1 MTIRQGIVAL
11 AIFYISTL
19 CAETSGQELAL
30 SDATL
35 RVLQELDST
44 IAKAP
49 FFVNEKEDRL
59 TLLKKGHSRRSDKQ
73 RLLIN
78 DELYE
83 EYKVYDSDSALKY
96 VDDNIAIANN
106 IGDNASFIDNKIRQS
121 FIMSTKGLM
130 KEAFEALN
138 EVKLRNMSSA
148 QKAEYFAQVMYAYS
162 RESSDTKINLHEQ
175 EASNDSVMKYIAPD
189 APLYTWYLGCDK
201 MCKGEDLATVE
212 LLLDSIVAHPAD
224 SREYAMHAYLLARTR
239 EAHGDTDGYIRN
251 LARSGI
257 ADVKSCNKDVASI
270 EELGMWMNNN
280 GHVDKA
286 FVYLNYCF
294 EIAQQYNNRL
304 RVLNI
309 SRTLN
314 GIRQY
319 YMEQNEQKE
328 HRLNIYMASLAIAAL
343 CLIVVIFLL
352 MMQFRKVKTSR
363 KSLAKANEQLTESL
377 DKLSQKSRE
386 VAEALE
392 ELKATNAQIQ
402 QRNDELKESNYL
414 KEEYIGYAFNLCNS
428 YLKKLDDYRLSIN
441 RKLKV
446 GQTQEVVKMTSSS
459 QMIED
464 ELKDFL
470 HEFDTFFLNMYPTF
484 VSDFN
489 KLLLPEEQ
497 IIPRSDEKLNTTLR
511 IYALIRLGINDSIKI
526 ASFLHCSPQTIY
538 NNRLKTRN
546 KAIIPKEE
554 FAEAVKNLSK
564 MSV

>member
-19 CAETSGQELAL
+19 CTETSGQELAL
-30 SDATL
+30 SDATQ

-49 FFVNEKEDRL
+49 FFVDEKEDRL

-138 EVKLRNMSSA
+138 EVKLRDMSSA

-162 RESSDTKINLHEQ
+162 RIGNDTKLNSHEQ

-189 APLYTWYLGCDK
+189 APLYTWYLGWDK
-201 MCKGEDLATVE
+201 KCKGEDMATVE
-212 LLLDSIVAHPAD
+212 LSLDSIVAHPTD
-224 SREYAMHAYLLARTR
+224 SREYAMHAYLLAQTR

-257 ADVKSCNKDVASI
+257 ADVKTCNKDVASI
-270 EELGMWMNNN
+270 EELGMWMNNH

-328 HRLNIYMASLAIAAL
+328 HRLNIYMASLAITAL

-363 KSLAKANEQLTESL
+363 KSLAKANDQLTESL

-402 QRNDELKESNYL
+402 QRNDELKGSNYL

-428 YLKKLDDYRLSIN
+428 YLKKLDDYRISIN

-459 QMIED
+459 KMIED

>member
-19 CAETSGQELAL
+19 CTETSGQELAL
-30 SDATL
+30 SDATQ

-49 FFVNEKEDRL
+49 FFVDEKEDRL

-138 EVKLRNMSSA
+138 EVKLRDMSSA

-162 RESSDTKINLHEQ
+162 RIGNDTKLNSHEQ

-189 APLYTWYLGCDK
+189 APLYTWYLGWDK
-201 MCKGEDLATVE
+201 KCKGEDMATVE
-212 LLLDSIVAHPAD
+212 LSLDSIVAHPTD
-224 SREYAMHAYLLARTR
+224 SREYAMHAYLLAQTR

-257 ADVKSCNKDVASI
+257 ADVKTCNKDVASI
-270 EELGMWMNNN
+270 EELGMWMNNH

-328 HRLNIYMASLAIAAL
+328 HRLNIYMASLAITAL

-363 KSLAKANEQLTESL
+363 KSLAKANDQLTESL

-402 QRNDELKESNYL
+402 QRNDELKGSNYL

-428 YLKKLDDYRLSIN
+428 YLKKLEDYHLSIN

-459 QMIED
+459 KMIED